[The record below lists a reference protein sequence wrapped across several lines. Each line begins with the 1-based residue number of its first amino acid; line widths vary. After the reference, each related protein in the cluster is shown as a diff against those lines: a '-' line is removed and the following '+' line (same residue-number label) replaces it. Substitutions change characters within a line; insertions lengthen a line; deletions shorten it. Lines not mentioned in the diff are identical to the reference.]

1 MPDTSD
7 PSGVPGGLG
16 SDFFNGG
23 GDVGTQLPPATN
35 GSAPTS
41 LGIIGGGDVSSGSPL
56 GIFGTLGGN
65 TGGLGGQI
73 GNALGG
79 GAGGGG
85 GGPGGT
91 LGGLL
96 GGSGNVGSGSPLG
109 NFGALGGNT
118 SGLGTGGGNQGTNG
132 GPGAPIVVTDVTSAG
147 TSPVSQFKVVL
158 ATSRRVL
165 RQRAMT
171 SKRPARRQTQ
181 R

>member
-1 MPDTSD
+1 LNTPTIRRLTLSCRHQLSD
-7 PSGVPGGLG
+7 
-16 SDFFNGG
+16 
-23 GDVGTQLPPATN
+23 

-96 GGSGNVGSGSPLG
+96 GGSGNVGSGSP
-109 NFGALGGNT
+109 
-118 SGLGTGGGNQGTNG
+118 
-132 GPGAPIVVTDVTSAG
+132 P
-147 TSPVSQFKVVL
+147 
-158 ATSRRVL
+158 ATSVRLAAIL
-165 RQRAMT
+165 RALELAVVIRERTAAPVHQ
-171 SKRPARRQTQ
+171 SS
-181 R
+181 